1 MRKAANCSI
10 DWFSESYTTE
20 RDCPMENLHK
30 LFNLLILVRETS
42 LSNLSSTT
50 GCHPRCE
57 VRHFSLERKSE
68 EKVNWTTD
76 WTSSLYLEP
85 KTNMN
90 ERREEFY
97 TYDIGDLLGDIG
109 GYLGLWLGWSVL
121 TFFKEM
127 PFIAVKVLTVFKKR
141 LSQKSK

>member
-1 MRKAANCSI
+1 MK
-10 DWFSESYTTE
+10 
-20 RDCPMENLHK
+20 
-30 LFNLLILVRETS
+30 
-42 LSNLSSTT
+42 
-50 GCHPRCE
+50 
-57 VRHFSLERKSE
+57 HFALERKSE

-76 WTSSLYLEP
+76 WTSSLYFEP
-85 KTNMN
+85 KTKMN

-127 PFIAVKVLTVFKKR
+127 PIMAVRILSVCKKR
-141 LSQKSK
+141 LSKKSK